1 MGVYGIRMAIQ
12 SVEKELY
19 DLEYSLNKEEIR
31 KHGSNAFILTE
42 NIVKE
47 LVYIY
52 SYLIYE
58 NNHRLEFEKTKYTNK
73 LMFGQ
78 AISKLKYINDK
89 AIYENKDIIK
99 NLNRDYLVFDK
110 ENNLEEN
117 LYMCSKIRGKIFHEH
132 GIDINELEEY
142 RNEVKSGIKLSFKA
156 LKHLKEKEIFPTIV
170 EFDSIVSAK
179 EGDIIYFK
187 DEINSKIPIKIDISD
202 INEIKN
208 TQWYIF
214 RNSDMQTLIPIKN
227 KIDTWNNDTIE
238 PKIMDLRKENKNQE
252 YNLGYLQILD
262 ENKNVQIIKEKT
274 FIGRL
279 AINDI
284 QLTNRSIS
292 RRHCL
297 IEAIDEYIYITDLD
311 SKFGTYLNGIKLA
324 SKERNLLRDN
334 DEISIGKGVETIKI
348 IYRNQE

>member
-1 MGVYGIRMAIQ
+1 MGIYGIRVAIQ

-31 KHGSNAFILTE
+31 KHGSNVFILTE

-52 SYLIYE
+52 SYLMYE
-58 NNHRLEFEKTKYTNK
+58 NKHKLEFEKTKYTNK

-89 AIYENKDIIK
+89 AINEKQDIIK
-99 NLNRDYLVFDK
+99 SLNRDYLVFDRDYD
-110 ENNLEEN
+110 LEEN
-117 LYMCSKIRGKIFHEH
+117 LYRCSKIRGKIFHEH
-132 GIDINELEEY
+132 GLDIDELEEY
-142 RNEVKSGIKLSFKA
+142 RNEVKTGIRLSFEA

-179 EGDIIYFK
+179 EGDIVYFK
-187 DEINSKIPIKIDISD
+187 DEINSKIPIKIDFSD
-202 INEIKN
+202 IDEIKN

-214 RNSDMQTLIPIKN
+214 RNSGIQTLIPIKN

-238 PKIMDLRKENKNQE
+238 PKIMDLRKDNKNKG
-252 YNLGYLQILD
+252 YNLGYLQIVD
-262 ENKNVQIIKEKT
+262 ENREIQIIKEKT

-297 IEAIDEYIYITDLD
+297 IEVIDAYIYIIDLD
-311 SKFGTYLNGIKLA
+311 SKFGTYLNGIKLTN
-324 SKERNLLRDN
+324 KERNLLRNN
-334 DEISIGKGVETIKI
+334 DEILIGKGIETIKI
-348 IYRNQE
+348 IYRN